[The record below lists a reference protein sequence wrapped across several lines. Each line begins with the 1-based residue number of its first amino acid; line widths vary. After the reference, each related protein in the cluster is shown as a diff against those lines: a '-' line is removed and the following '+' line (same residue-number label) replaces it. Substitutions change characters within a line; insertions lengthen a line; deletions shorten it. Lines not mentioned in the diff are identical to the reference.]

1 LGTQELTH
9 EEVLATV
16 RRAAERMTR
25 VIRRLLKSL
34 EASHV

>member
-1 LGTQELTH
+1 
-9 EEVLATV
+9 V